1 MFNDIQ
7 PIVLFGYA
15 ASIIVAVSLM
25 MSSIV
30 KLRII
35 NLFGA
40 VLFSCYGFIIKAYP
54 VFMLNGFI
62 ALVDIYYLIQIFGEK
77 EYFRILEVKTNS
89 EYLKYF
95 LKFHEREIT
104 KFIPNFT
111 FEPNDKYH
119 VMFVLRDTVP
129 AGLVCSEYLDND
141 CIYMKLDYAIPGY
154 RDFKM
159 GKSVFHEILKEKKIK
174 KIYSDPGNRKHEQYL
189 KRMGFVKS
197 SFDSKPAYC
206 LDILT

>member
-1 MFNDIQ
+1 MFNSIQ

-15 ASIIVAVSLM
+15 ATIIIAVSLM

-30 KLRII
+30 KLRTI

-40 VLFSCYGFIIKAYP
+40 MLFSSYGFIIKAYP
-54 VFMLNGFI
+54 VFLLNGFI
-62 ALVDIYYLIQIFGEK
+62 TLVDVYYLLQIFGEK
-77 EYFRILEVKTNS
+77 EYFRILEVGTNS
-89 EYLKYF
+89 EYLRYF
-95 LKFHEREIT
+95 LNFHEKEIT

-111 FEPNDKYH
+111 FEPNEKYH

-154 RDFKM
+154 RDLKI
-159 GKSVFHEILKEKKIK
+159 GKYVFQEILKEKKIK
-174 KIYSDPGNRKHEQYL
+174 KIYSDTGNKKHEQYL

-197 SFDSKPAYC
+197 SLDSKPVYC
-206 LDILT
+206 LDILS

>member
-1 MFNDIQ
+1 MFNNIQ

-15 ASIIVAVSLM
+15 ASVIIAVSLT

-30 KLRII
+30 KLRTV

-40 VLFSCYGFIIKAYP
+40 MLFSSYGLIIKAYP
-54 VFMLNGFI
+54 VFLLNGFI
-62 ALVDIYYLIQIFGEK
+62 TLVDVYYLLQIFGEK
-77 EYFRILEVKTNS
+77 EYFRILEVGVNT

-104 KFIPNFT
+104 KFIPNFK

-129 AGLVCSEYLDND
+129 AGLVCSEYLDDD

-159 GKSVFHEILKEKKIK
+159 GKYVFQEILKKKKVK
-174 KIYSDPGNRKHEQYL
+174 KIYSDSGNKKHEQYL

-197 SFDSKPAYC
+197 SLDSKPVYC
-206 LDILT
+206 LDIIS

>member
-1 MFNDIQ
+1 MFNNIQ
-7 PIVLFGYA
+7 PIVLFGYS
-15 ASIIVAVSLM
+15 ASIIIAVSLM

-30 KLRII
+30 KLRTV

-40 VLFSCYGFIIKAYP
+40 LFFSSYGLIIKAYP
-54 VFMLNGFI
+54 VFLLNGFI
-62 ALVDIYYLIQIFGEK
+62 TLVDVYYLLQIFGEK
-77 EYFRILEVKTNS
+77 EYFRILEVGANTD
-89 EYLKYF
+89 YLKYF

-104 KFIPNFT
+104 KFIPNFK

-154 RDFKM
+154 RDFKI
-159 GKSVFHEILKEKKIK
+159 GKYVFKEILKDKKIK
-174 KIYSDPGNRKHEQYL
+174 KIYSDTGNKKHEQYL

-197 SFDSKPAYC
+197 SLDSKPVYC
-206 LDILT
+206 LDISS

>member
-1 MFNDIQ
+1 MLNEIQ
-7 PIVLFGYA
+7 PVVLFGYM
-15 ASIIVAVSLM
+15 ASVIVAVSLM

-35 NLFGA
+35 NLLGA
-40 VLFSCYGFIIKAYP
+40 MLFSGYGFIIKAYP
-54 VFMLNGFI
+54 VFVLNGFI
-62 ALVDIYYLIQIFGEK
+62 ALVDVYYLIQIFGEK

-95 LKFHEREIT
+95 LNFHKKEIM

-129 AGLVCSEYLDND
+129 AGLVCSEYLDDD

-159 GKSVFHEILKEKKIK
+159 GKYVFHETLKGKRIK
-174 KIYSDPGNRKHEQYL
+174 KIYSDPGNKKHEQYL
-189 KRMGFVKS
+189 KRMGFIKS
-197 SFDSKPAYC
+197 NLDSKPVYC
-206 LDILT
+206 LDVLS

>member
-1 MFNDIQ
+1 MFNNIQ

-15 ASIIVAVSLM
+15 ASVIIAVSLM

-30 KLRII
+30 KLRTI

-40 VLFSCYGFIIKAYP
+40 MLFSSYGFIIKAYP
-54 VFMLNGFI
+54 VFLLNGFI
-62 ALVDIYYLIQIFGEK
+62 TLVDVYYLLQIFGEK

-89 EYLKYF
+89 EYLTYF
-95 LKFHEREIT
+95 LKFHKREIT
-104 KFIPNFT
+104 KFIPDFI

-129 AGLVCSEYLDND
+129 AGLVCSEYLDDD

-154 RDFKM
+154 RDLKI
-159 GKSVFHEILKEKKIK
+159 GKYVFQEILKKKKVK
-174 KIYSDPGNRKHEQYL
+174 KIYSDSGNKKHEQYL
-189 KRMGFVKS
+189 RRMGFVKS
-197 SFDSKPAYC
+197 SLDSKPVYC
-206 LDILT
+206 LDISS

>member
-1 MFNDIQ
+1 MFNNIQ
-7 PIVLFGYA
+7 PIVLFGYI
-15 ASIIVAVSLM
+15 ASIFIAVSLT

-35 NLFGA
+35 NLCGA
-40 VLFSCYGFIIKAYP
+40 VLFSTYGFIIDAYP

-62 ALVDIYYLIQIFGEK
+62 ALVDIYYLFQIFGAK
-77 EYFRILEVKTNS
+77 EYFHILEVKTNS

-95 LKFHEREIT
+95 LKFNEKEIS
-104 KFIPNFT
+104 KFIPNFVY
-111 FEPNDKYH
+111 EPNDKYH

-154 RDFKM
+154 RDFKI
-159 GKSVFHEILKEKKIK
+159 GKYVFQEILKEKKIK
-174 KIYSDPGNRKHEQYL
+174 KIYSDPGNKKHEKYL

-197 SFDSKPAYC
+197 TLDSKPVYC
-206 LDILT
+206 LNILT